1 MYITAEVLAYVIRNV
16 YRSVL
21 KKTVHFSVSVC
32 KYAEETLRYFALY
45 RHKCSAIRPKRRST
59 IWKVE
64 GACEGEHGLER
75 DQRSPYVKSIFLTAN
90 LKETK
95 YVNEL
100 LGLEKQKKLLTGA
113 FPDKIQEGNLSI
125 KVILALHYYS
135 VKHTVCPGSSD
146 PT

>member
-1 MYITAEVLAYVIRNV
+1 M
-16 YRSVL
+16 
-21 KKTVHFSVSVC
+21 
-32 KYAEETLRYFALY
+32 
-45 RHKCSAIRPKRRST
+45 
-59 IWKVE
+59 E

-135 VKHTVCPGSSD
+135 VKHTVCAGSSD